1 MSERG
6 KKLTGLSIAIFSLGI
21 KGIPL
26 LEKQK
31 KKKRHR
37 ENFWH
42 EKSCSFPYQLSAAIH
57 TAHEPQSK
65 QILEA
70 MTS

>member
-31 KKKRHR
+31 KRKGTERIFGTKRV
-37 ENFWH
+37 
-42 EKSCSFPYQLSAAIH
+42 AAFRTNYPLQFIPL
-57 TAHEPQSK
+57 TSPNPSRFSK
-65 QILEA
+65 L
-70 MTS
+70 